1 MESFF
6 QAAACALD
14 KVLDDFEQT
23 EDDVDYFGL
32 VPAARGS
39 EMFSSQDGTRRA
51 GLAAPEPLP
60 PPPRPP
66 PVGTDA
72 LSEKRSSLPALISP
86 PLAPLVDGQGGERDR
101 PFLSLPSNFIAEKPG
116 SPPSQSFSSSAS
128 SVESPLPSPSFPVH
142 PPAAAPGSPASPP
155 ENLPSTSPPSRVAS
169 PWASL
174 PTDDA
179 RGTAP
184 IDPFATTRRSDLADA
199 LDVGLVS
206 PAVTSSDETVTPSP
220 PRSSQQPQF
229 TRHFEAAR
237 LQDCLAAGGGED
249 ESAAR
254 NACRPPLVTFDLLS
268 AGPGAE
274 TLAPQRGPPLC
285 DLLSGTHD
293 NEQRPRNDEQRPRD
307 AIAAD
312 TSLASDVDRTPFRGG
327 RAEGGETNGDGSCS
341 TSVGGERLAV
351 VCVADEPRSPDRD
364 LSDETWRN
372 SGSAA
377 EMSSENDASA
387 MFEAESVRADA
398 SRDDSPEP
406 PLSVEALA
414 ATGVEMFAEGGEFDD
429 ADRSCGEGENS
440 GGGVAIDQPTAL
452 DDCRRGVD
460 SEASEPPS
468 EPPAGDSLRHW
479 PPIPGDGADVV
490 RPPLYRG
497 AEREALPSLVNE
509 EEVAMPTLG
518 TEEPKKAR
526 EEFLEELEER
536 EEEPGASV
544 TVKEEEEGT
553 APRTNGAA
561 DVSES
566 DAELEAFLSSLEA
579 SADSPPASPAP
590 SLKEDRVTEEKEV
603 EDSKSDTSGD
613 SVSPLRGGGADSGS
627 PAMAPLLPRHAAPA
641 HNGTDTPGAARPP
654 PGGARPKQPLRL
666 QLPRPASNL
675 LGSREEADGRE
686 PPEAHA
692 SPSSATENHVTAMAP
707 AEEGEDDEDEETT
720 QEEEEEEERAWSH
733 GPGGASR
740 ARAGGER
747 PAGGTQGREGPGM
760 SAPMWVP
767 DAEAPNCMRCT
778 TRFTF
783 TRRRHH
789 CRACGKVF
797 CAPCC
802 SQKSRLRY
810 MENKEARVCIRC
822 HTHIDKAEAVDR
834 MVALAPSPPPAP
846 PSPTS
851 MSAPPSGS
859 PNPNNPAEYCSTLPP
874 LQQARAA
881 GTLASPPPTVMV
893 PVSAL
898 KHPGQDGSQR
908 EPRRVWFADGIL
920 PNGEVADAAILSG
933 TPGTPVPGSS
943 PPPTPPPA
951 AAAAAAQDP
960 GLPVSLSEP
969 EPLPPTAAP
978 AVPVTA
984 VVPMVPAALA
994 ASLGPPAAPGGG
1006 HRVLPAPTGSPVG
1019 KGLNL
1024 IPDDDEGLPPILISS
1039 GVKGDYSVEERP
1051 SPGLLVAVLEEAETR
1066 GGGGADV
1073 APVVF
1078 VLNANLLV
1086 SLRIINYVNRRCWV
1100 FATRGMHAVGQAEVV
1115 VLLQCLPDEKTVPKD
1130 VFHSLLH
1137 VYTDAYKG
1145 KPVGHLGHSFLGRG
1159 FLGSREHGGFLFVSP
1174 AMQALPAC
1182 ELPPQPLLF
1191 ALLIQKW
1198 EAPWAKVFPIRLM
1211 LRLGAEFRFYPCPLF
1226 SVRFRKPLF
1235 GETGHTIMNLLAD
1248 FRNYQYS
1255 LPTVPGLV
1263 VSMEMG
1269 HTWIDIPSN
1278 RYNQMVKVLNGANEH
1293 VLAFGAVFNSA
1304 ADSHLVCVQN
1314 DDGNYQ
1320 TQAINIHATPRKVTG
1335 ASFVVFNGALKSSSG
1350 FLAKSS
1356 IVEDGL
1362 MVQITAEGME
1372 ALRSALREMRD
1383 HTLVC
1388 GRADGE
1394 PPREHV
1400 HARWVADDAAFNRG
1414 VTSPIDGR
1422 SMEGVPSVKI
1432 FQGSEFKGSGKIIR
1446 WTEVF
1451 FLQKEEEG
1459 VGEGGSREGGTSTF
1473 DPADHS
1479 RVAEAVA
1486 RAFCVALAPRLK
1498 ELREDGLTQLG
1509 LRLTLHSEQVG
1520 YQAGGNGQPLPVQYM
1535 NELDCA
1541 LIPIMHGGGG
1551 GGGPGDGAVRMEL
1564 VFSIMENVS

>member
-1 MESFF
+1 SRM
-6 QAAACALD
+6 
-14 KVLDDFEQT
+14 
-23 EDDVDYFGL
+23 
-32 VPAARGS
+32 P
-39 EMFSSQDGTRRA
+39 RA
-51 GLAAPEPLP
+51 
-60 PPPRPP
+60 
-66 PVGTDA
+66 
-72 LSEKRSSLPALISP
+72 
-86 PLAPLVDGQGGERDR
+86 Q
-101 PFLSLPSNFIAEKPG
+101 
-116 SPPSQSFSSSAS
+116 
-128 SVESPLPSPSFPVH
+128 
-142 PPAAAPGSPASPP
+142 
-155 ENLPSTSPPSRVAS
+155 
-169 PWASL
+169 
-174 PTDDA
+174 
-179 RGTAP
+179 
-184 IDPFATTRRSDLADA
+184 
-199 LDVGLVS
+199 
-206 PAVTSSDETVTPSP
+206 
-220 PRSSQQPQF
+220 
-229 TRHFEAAR
+229 
-237 LQDCLAAGGGED
+237 
-249 ESAAR
+249 
-254 NACRPPLVTFDLLS
+254 
-268 AGPGAE
+268 
-274 TLAPQRGPPLC
+274 
-285 DLLSGTHD
+285 
-293 NEQRPRNDEQRPRD
+293 
-307 AIAAD
+307 
-312 TSLASDVDRTPFRGG
+312 
-327 RAEGGETNGDGSCS
+327 
-341 TSVGGERLAV
+341 
-351 VCVADEPRSPDRD
+351 
-364 LSDETWRN
+364 
-372 SGSAA
+372 
-377 EMSSENDASA
+377 
-387 MFEAESVRADA
+387 
-398 SRDDSPEP
+398 
-406 PLSVEALA
+406 
-414 ATGVEMFAEGGEFDD
+414 
-429 ADRSCGEGENS
+429 
-440 GGGVAIDQPTAL
+440 
-452 DDCRRGVD
+452 
-460 SEASEPPS
+460 
-468 EPPAGDSLRHW
+468 
-479 PPIPGDGADVV
+479 
-490 RPPLYRG
+490 
-497 AEREALPSLVNE
+497 
-509 EEVAMPTLG
+509 
-518 TEEPKKAR
+518 
-526 EEFLEELEER
+526 
-536 EEEPGASV
+536 
-544 TVKEEEEGT
+544 
-553 APRTNGAA
+553 
-561 DVSES
+561 
-566 DAELEAFLSSLEA
+566 
-579 SADSPPASPAP
+579 
-590 SLKEDRVTEEKEV
+590 
-603 EDSKSDTSGD
+603 
-613 SVSPLRGGGADSGS
+613 
-627 PAMAPLLPRHAAPA
+627 
-641 HNGTDTPGAARPP
+641 
-654 PGGARPKQPLRL
+654 
-666 QLPRPASNL
+666 
-675 LGSREEADGRE
+675 
-686 PPEAHA
+686 
-692 SPSSATENHVTAMAP
+692 
-707 AEEGEDDEDEETT
+707 
-720 QEEEEEEERAWSH
+720 
-733 GPGGASR
+733 
-740 ARAGGER
+740 
-747 PAGGTQGREGPGM
+747 
-760 SAPMWVP
+760 
-767 DAEAPNCMRCT
+767 
-778 TRFTF
+778 
-783 TRRRHH
+783 
-789 CRACGKVF
+789 VF

-822 HTHIDKAEAVDR
+822 HTHIDKAC
-834 MVALAPSPPPAP
+834 
-846 PSPTS
+846 TYINF
-851 MSAPPSGS
+851 MSASACIGS

-920 PNGEVADAAILSG
+920 PNGEVADATILSG

-951 AAAAAAQDP
+951 AAAAQDP
-960 GLPVSLSEP
+960 GLPISLSEVP
-969 EPLPPTAAP
+969 ESTLSNF
-978 AVPVTA
+978 
-984 VVPMVPAALA
+984 LF
-994 ASLGPPAAPGGG
+994 S
-1006 HRVLPAPTGSPVG
+1006 RSEAPTGSPVG

-1066 GGGGADV
+1066 GGGGGADA

-1137 VYTDAYKG
+1137 VYTDAYKAG

-1356 IVEDGL
+1356 IVADGL

-1446 WTEVF
+1446 WT
-1451 FLQKEEEG
+1451 KEEEG

>member
-23 EDDVDYFGL
+23 E
-32 VPAARGS
+32 
-39 EMFSSQDGTRRA
+39 
-51 GLAAPEPLP
+51 EPLP

-179 RGTAP
+179 R
-184 IDPFATTRRSDLADA
+184 
-199 LDVGLVS
+199 
-206 PAVTSSDETVTPSP
+206 
-220 PRSSQQPQF
+220 
-229 TRHFEAAR
+229 
-237 LQDCLAAGGGED
+237 
-249 ESAAR
+249 
-254 NACRPPLVTFDLLS
+254 
-268 AGPGAE
+268 
-274 TLAPQRGPPLC
+274 
-285 DLLSGTHD
+285 
-293 NEQRPRNDEQRPRD
+293 
-307 AIAAD
+307 
-312 TSLASDVDRTPFRGG
+312 
-327 RAEGGETNGDGSCS
+327 
-341 TSVGGERLAV
+341 
-351 VCVADEPRSPDRD
+351 
-364 LSDETWRN
+364 
-372 SGSAA
+372 
-377 EMSSENDASA
+377 
-387 MFEAESVRADA
+387 
-398 SRDDSPEP
+398 
-406 PLSVEALA
+406 
-414 ATGVEMFAEGGEFDD
+414 EGGEFDD

-613 SVSPLRGGGADSGS
+613 SVSPLR
-627 PAMAPLLPRHAAPA
+627 A

-960 GLPVSLSEP
+960 GLPVSLSEVPAINSFYRKLP

>member
-1 MESFF
+1 
-6 QAAACALD
+6 
-14 KVLDDFEQT
+14 
-23 EDDVDYFGL
+23 
-32 VPAARGS
+32 
-39 EMFSSQDGTRRA
+39 
-51 GLAAPEPLP
+51 
-60 PPPRPP
+60 
-66 PVGTDA
+66 
-72 LSEKRSSLPALISP
+72 
-86 PLAPLVDGQGGERDR
+86 
-101 PFLSLPSNFIAEKPG
+101 
-116 SPPSQSFSSSAS
+116 
-128 SVESPLPSPSFPVH
+128 
-142 PPAAAPGSPASPP
+142 
-155 ENLPSTSPPSRVAS
+155 
-169 PWASL
+169 
-174 PTDDA
+174 
-179 RGTAP
+179 
-184 IDPFATTRRSDLADA
+184 
-199 LDVGLVS
+199 
-206 PAVTSSDETVTPSP
+206 
-220 PRSSQQPQF
+220 
-229 TRHFEAAR
+229 
-237 LQDCLAAGGGED
+237 
-249 ESAAR
+249 
-254 NACRPPLVTFDLLS
+254 
-268 AGPGAE
+268 
-274 TLAPQRGPPLC
+274 
-285 DLLSGTHD
+285 
-293 NEQRPRNDEQRPRD
+293 
-307 AIAAD
+307 
-312 TSLASDVDRTPFRGG
+312 
-327 RAEGGETNGDGSCS
+327 
-341 TSVGGERLAV
+341 
-351 VCVADEPRSPDRD
+351 
-364 LSDETWRN
+364 
-372 SGSAA
+372 
-377 EMSSENDASA
+377 
-387 MFEAESVRADA
+387 
-398 SRDDSPEP
+398 
-406 PLSVEALA
+406 
-414 ATGVEMFAEGGEFDD
+414 
-429 ADRSCGEGENS
+429 
-440 GGGVAIDQPTAL
+440 
-452 DDCRRGVD
+452 
-460 SEASEPPS
+460 
-468 EPPAGDSLRHW
+468 
-479 PPIPGDGADVV
+479 
-490 RPPLYRG
+490 
-497 AEREALPSLVNE
+497 
-509 EEVAMPTLG
+509 
-518 TEEPKKAR
+518 
-526 EEFLEELEER
+526 
-536 EEEPGASV
+536 
-544 TVKEEEEGT
+544 
-553 APRTNGAA
+553 
-561 DVSES
+561 
-566 DAELEAFLSSLEA
+566 
-579 SADSPPASPAP
+579 
-590 SLKEDRVTEEKEV
+590 
-603 EDSKSDTSGD
+603 
-613 SVSPLRGGGADSGS
+613 
-627 PAMAPLLPRHAAPA
+627 
-641 HNGTDTPGAARPP
+641 
-654 PGGARPKQPLRL
+654 
-666 QLPRPASNL
+666 
-675 LGSREEADGRE
+675 
-686 PPEAHA
+686 
-692 SPSSATENHVTAMAP
+692 
-707 AEEGEDDEDEETT
+707 
-720 QEEEEEEERAWSH
+720 
-733 GPGGASR
+733 
-740 ARAGGER
+740 
-747 PAGGTQGREGPGM
+747 EGPGT

-767 DAEAPNCMRCT
+767 DAEAPNCMRCKA
-778 TRFTF
+778 RFTF

-822 HTHIDKAEAVDR
+822 HTHIDKVEAVDR

-846 PSPTS
+846 PSPLST
-851 MSAPPSGS
+851 SAPPSGS

-881 GTLASPPPTVMV
+881 GTLASPRKNGCFTGFVNVCRVVIVGRTNLPRNCCAHASMLIEQLQQQEVTV
-893 PVSAL
+893 S
-898 KHPGQDGSQR
+898 
-908 EPRRVWFADGIL
+908 
-920 PNGEVADAAILSG
+920 
-933 TPGTPVPGSS
+933 
-943 PPPTPPPA
+943 
-951 AAAAAAQDP
+951 
-960 GLPVSLSEP
+960 
-969 EPLPPTAAP
+969 
-978 AVPVTA
+978 
-984 VVPMVPAALA
+984 
-994 ASLGPPAAPGGG
+994 
-1006 HRVLPAPTGSPVG
+1006 
-1019 KGLNL
+1019 
-1024 IPDDDEGLPPILISS
+1024 PDDDEGLPPILISS

-1066 GGGGADV
+1066 GGGGGADA

-1137 VYTDAYKG
+1137 VYTDAYKAG

-1320 TQAINIHATPRKVTG
+1320 TQAINIHATPRKVPTVTG

-1356 IVEDGL
+1356 IVADGL

-1446 WTEVF
+1446 WTDVY
-1451 FLQKEEEG
+1451 
-1459 VGEGGSREGGTSTF
+1459 VYMSTF

-1564 VFSIMENVS
+1564 VFSIME